1 MRTLGWVVRGSLWV
15 GCVIP
20 DVHERLVPP
29 RILEKFTPKKV
40 KRGSSITFSVKVEGE
55 ATLMERLVA
64 THNTWPW
71 VRVPGRA
78 LSLSG
83 MDSLPSVP

>member
-1 MRTLGWVVRGSLWV
+1 MGWGVLFLFLVRGSLWV
-15 GCVIP
+15 GCVFP

-55 ATLMERLVA
+55 VTQ
-64 THNTWPW
+64 T
-71 VRVPGRA
+71 G
-78 LSLSG
+78 
-83 MDSLPSVP
+83 